1 MPRRQPTSCRRWEH
15 GNRSGSKLASA
26 AAKDAYKQ
34 HVAAF
39 HNLIRPHKMRG
50 DIWDQPWRQRMPGQ
64 APPPFPPCPIRSAR
78 SPKYGAPKATPKKS
92 ARNIFLLV
100 DAISCTPTATDEIL
114 GGLKRAFAA
123 GQYIRY
129 TLASRLRRGL

>member
-64 APPPFPPCPIRSAR
+64 APPPLPPMPHPFRAL
-78 SPKYGAPKATPKKS
+78 PQTWGAKSYSKKKCQEY
-92 ARNIFLLV
+92 LLV
-100 DAISCTPTATDEIL
+100 GGCDIMHTDCD
-114 GGLKRAFAA
+114 R
-123 GQYIRY
+123 
-129 TLASRLRRGL
+129 